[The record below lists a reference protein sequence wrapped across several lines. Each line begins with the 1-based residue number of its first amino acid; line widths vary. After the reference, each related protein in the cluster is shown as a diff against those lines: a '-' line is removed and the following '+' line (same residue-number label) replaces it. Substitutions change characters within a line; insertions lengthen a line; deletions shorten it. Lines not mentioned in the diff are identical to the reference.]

1 MSWSRRKRTE
11 DRSKRLDDYKYVQS
25 EERKCVTVMGIMM
38 KNKAN
43 FSFYLCYIIK
53 MCRITKTEWTDSV
66 QTIVT
71 CITGARTDE
80 D

>member
-38 KNKAN
+38 KDK
-43 FSFYLCYIIK
+43 
-53 MCRITKTEWTDSV
+53 TKTSHSICAT
-66 QTIVT
+66 
-71 CITGARTDE
+71 
-80 D
+80 